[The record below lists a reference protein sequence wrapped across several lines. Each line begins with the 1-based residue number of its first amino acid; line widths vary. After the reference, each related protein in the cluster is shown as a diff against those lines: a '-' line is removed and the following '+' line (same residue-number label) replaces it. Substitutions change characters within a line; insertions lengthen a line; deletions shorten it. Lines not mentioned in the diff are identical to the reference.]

1 MAARAGLKVSWRID
15 DNLNPPPPVA
25 ETLWRVAQEALANVE
40 RHAAATAVSLALD
53 ARPDALTLTITDD
66 GHGLPPDA
74 ETRPG
79 HYGLRGIRERVESLG
94 GTLTLSSNDAG
105 TTVAARVPVNSSPVD
120 QER

>member
-1 MAARAGLKVSWRID
+1 MYKR
-15 DNLNPPPPVA
+15 
-25 ETLWRVAQEALANVE
+25 Q
-40 RHAAATAVSLALD
+40 
-53 ARPDALTLTITDD
+53 
-66 GHGLPPDA
+66 LPPDA

-79 HYGLRGIRERVESLG
+79 HYGLRGMRERVESLG